1 MPEETSSAE
10 GDSAVGTPRPGLS
23 ETHADSMGSAQFML
37 QKELREKFQAHDDR
51 YAAQIGSLEGQTE
64 FQSVSLDNLRQIQ
77 HKSLCTQIDELRN
90 HVGVLFFRSC

>member
-1 MPEETSSAE
+1 MLILRLFAN
-10 GDSAVGTPRPGLS
+10 LQ
-23 ETHADSMGSAQFML
+23 DSMGSAQFML